1 MVVSRQGHV
10 ASCPEPSGV
19 TRQKIIPWTYWKD
32 PTRFHDVASFQS
44 AVHFNFYSWKRYFS
58 YWFNLLAV
66 WFTNNEVHEE
76 TENSKIW
83 TSDLQLEVTQCRMAQ
98 NLPVPLGTRLV
109 AAAAGWLRLGGPVF
123 WPSATGLLGTVSTMS
138 RVADFPFWTFM
149 NPANSSIVYICRIH
163 TQPVDFPNPLTSGM
177 NINHGTETVSNF
189 LLRLLSVRRASSSRC
204 FHWWGWSWCGD
215 WILSSRCHW
224 HVSASAMSFKLFGG
238 FSGVFPIKARMEV
251 MESAQLIGTRSNG
264 SSQVKSLLS
273 SFFHREK
280 IPAFPNCGVWLYGFG
295 KISKEGRIQKN
306 FAINLVSRVPLLQL
320 GYQHLNFHFHKSHC
334 DVYSEVT
341 WCHPNRQFSR
351 R

>member
-1 MVVSRQGHV
+1 MTQLILWVHWQIKFTNLGDAAGHRFVFLKLSKKRGSEIASKELMVVSRQGHV

-19 TRQKIIPWTYWKD
+19 TRQKKIPWTYWKD

-44 AVHFNFYSWKRYFS
+44 AVHFKFYSWTRYFS

-66 WFTNNEVHEE
+66 WFTNNEVREE

-83 TSDLQLEVTQCRMAQ
+83 TLDLQLEVTQCRMAQ

-138 RVADFPFWTFM
+138 RVADLPFWTFM

-204 FHWWGWSWCGD
+204 FHWWGL
-215 WILSSRCHW
+215 ILVWRLDPLQSLPLTCF
-224 HVSASAMSFKLFGG
+224 SFGNVFQIVW
-238 FSGVFPIKARMEV
+238 GVFWC
-251 MESAQLIGTRSNG
+251 
-264 SSQVKSLLS
+264 
-273 SFFHREK
+273 
-280 IPAFPNCGVWLYGFG
+280 FP
-295 KISKEGRIQKN
+295 
-306 FAINLVSRVPLLQL
+306 
-320 GYQHLNFHFHKSHC
+320 
-334 DVYSEVT
+334 D
-341 WCHPNRQFSR
+341 
-351 R
+351 